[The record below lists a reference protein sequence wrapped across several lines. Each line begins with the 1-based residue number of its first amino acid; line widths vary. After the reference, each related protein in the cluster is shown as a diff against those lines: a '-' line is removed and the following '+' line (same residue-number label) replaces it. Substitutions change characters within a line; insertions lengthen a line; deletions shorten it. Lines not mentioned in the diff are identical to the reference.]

1 VKSIFAIL
9 FLSLNIVINVQQS
22 SPVRNLNPSA
32 ESRVQEILKSLEPD
46 NTLRFSLERGTRGNG
61 IHYAW
66 MDTMQRYGIKQA
78 SFVVSF
84 KWKDGV
90 LSLKIKNVSF
100 LRHYYRY
107 DTRIKDR
114 KLLQQFRRLGL
125 EQEVR
130 DAILMRAKA
139 DLAQRM
145 KNQRRANGTL
155 YLNLLDDEAL
165 PILDEMP
172 TIEG

>member
-1 VKSIFAIL
+1 MKSLIAIL
-9 FLSLNIVINVQQS
+9 FFSLLSTFSGQDFPPVSAL
-22 SPVRNLNPSA
+22 SPIA
-32 ESRVQEILKSLEPD
+32 ESRVRELLKGLEAN
-46 NTLRFSLERGTRGNG
+46 NTLRYSLEQGARGNG
-61 IHYAW
+61 IHEAW
-66 MDTMQRYGIKQA
+66 MDTMRRYGVKQA
-78 SFVVSF
+78 SFVINV

-90 LSLKIKNVSF
+90 ESLKIKNVSF

-114 KLLQQFRRLGL
+114 KLLQQFRDVGL
-125 EQEVR
+125 EQKVR
-130 DAILMRAKA
+130 DAILIRAKA

-145 KNQRRANGTL
+145 KTWRRAKGTL

-172 TIEG
+172 TFQ